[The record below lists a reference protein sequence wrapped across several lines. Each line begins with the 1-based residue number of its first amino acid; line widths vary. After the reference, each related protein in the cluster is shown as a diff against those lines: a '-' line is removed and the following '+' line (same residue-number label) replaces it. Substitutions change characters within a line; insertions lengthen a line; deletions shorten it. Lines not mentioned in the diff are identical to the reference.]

1 MKIEKTKYIAPK
13 MEVMYMETEQC
24 LLVQSGLTEDMFEDS
39 DDFSDFF
46 E

>member
-1 MKIEKTKYIAPK
+1 MKTERMKYSPPQ
-13 MEVMYMETEQC
+13 MEVICLETEQC

>member
-1 MKIEKTKYIAPK
+1 MKIENTKYIAPK